1 MAEVIV
7 AGGGVSGIAA
17 AITSSSLGSRVT
29 LLEESERIGVRKS
42 DFHRVLQFGEN
53 AIKSTDPEELKV
65 KFGIAIRL
73 REKVVSAD
81 TNKRVVE
88 TSREKLRY
96 DSLIIAT
103 GASPT
108 PETMRG
114 ISKKR
119 VYLMNSLS
127 DYSGLSRDLGNLS
140 TVVILGSTPLA
151 LTLAEF
157 LAKKKIGVT
166 VFSTSLL
173 SPYLSAPIQ
182 GILTGRLKMN
192 GVRIVESAVDSIA
205 GMEKVEAVVSG
216 GTVYPC
222 EAVVAFPRTVPKIP
236 RIGLRLGNSG
246 GVLVDRMMKTS
257 QPNVFAAGDCAELQV
272 GISSS
277 PLRLQSAA
285 KVMGEVAGANA
296 AGRSEVAHLSGTL
309 GFVAFGLEFCAAGQT
324 LEEATRAGFDAGEFN
339 YSEAGRERD
348 SDSNI
353 VSCSLVYD
361 RNSHVLYGVQMAGWK
376 ALSYADFAS
385 LAVSMNV
392 RLEDLA
398 YLESSY
404 VPMISGDESPVATTA
419 KKALSSA
426 R

>member
-1 MAEVIV
+1 MAEVII
-7 AGGGVSGIAA
+7 AGGGISGIAA
-17 AITSSSLGSRVT
+17 AITSSSLGSSVT
-29 LLEESERIGVRKS
+29 LLEESERIGTRKS
-42 DFHRVLQFGEN
+42 DFQRVLQFGEN
-53 AIKSTDPEELKV
+53 AIRSTDPEELKV
-65 KFGIAIRL
+65 RFDIAIRL

-81 TNKRVVE
+81 TNKRAVE
-88 TSREKLRY
+88 TSKGKLRY

-103 GASPT
+103 GSAPA
-108 PETMRG
+108 PEAMKG
-114 ISKKR
+114 ISKKG

-127 DYSGLSRDLGNLS
+127 DYTVLSRDLDNLS

-151 LTLAEF
+151 LALAESF
-157 LAKKKIGVT
+157 AKRKIGIT
-166 VFSTSLL
+166 IFSTSLL

-182 GILTGRLKMN
+182 GILTELLKMN
-192 GVRIVESAVDSIA
+192 GVRIVEGPVDSIA
-205 GMEKVEAVVSG
+205 GMDRVEAVVSSG
-216 GTVYPC
+216 SVYPC
-222 EAVVAFPRTVPKIP
+222 ETVVAFPRMVPKIP
-236 RIGLRLGNSG
+236 RIGVRLGNSG

-257 QPNVFAAGDCAELQV
+257 EPSVFAAGDCAEVQI

-296 AGRSEVAHLSGTL
+296 SGRSEVAHLSGTL

-339 YSEAGRERD
+339 YSGAGGGRD
-348 SDSNI
+348 SESNI

-361 RNSHVLYGVQMAGWK
+361 RNSHVLYGVQMADRR
-376 ALSYADFAS
+376 ALSYADLAS
-385 LAVSMNV
+385 LAVSMNI

-404 VPMISGDESPVATTA
+404 VPLLSGDESPVATTA

>member
-1 MAEVIV
+1 MAEVII
-7 AGGGVSGIAA
+7 AGGGISGIAA
-17 AITSSSLGSRVT
+17 AITSSSLGSSVT
-29 LLEESERIGVRKS
+29 LLEESERIGIRKS

-53 AIKSTDPEELKV
+53 AINSTDPEELKV
-65 KFGIAIRL
+65 RFGIAIRL

-81 TNKRVVE
+81 TNKRAVE
-88 TSREKLRY
+88 TSRGKLRY

-103 GASPT
+103 GAAPA
-108 PETMRG
+108 PEAMKG
-114 ISKKR
+114 ISKKG

-127 DYSGLSRDLGNLS
+127 DYTVLSRDLGNLS

-151 LTLAEF
+151 LAFAESF
-157 LAKKKIGVT
+157 AKKKIGVT
-166 VFSTSLL
+166 IFSTSLL

-182 GILTGRLKMN
+182 GILTERLKMN
-192 GVRIVESAVDSIA
+192 GVRIVETAIDSIA
-205 GMEKVEAVVSG
+205 GMEKVEAVVSSG
-216 GTVYPC
+216 SVYPC
-222 EAVVAFPRTVPKIP
+222 ETVVAFPRMVPKIP
-236 RIGLRLGNSG
+236 RIGVRVGNSG
-246 GVLVDRMMKTS
+246 GVLVDSMMKTS
-257 QPNVFAAGDCAELQV
+257 EPYVFAAGDCAEVQV

-285 KVMGEVAGANA
+285 RVMGEVAGANA
-296 AGRSEVAHLSGTL
+296 SGRSEVAHLSGTL

-339 YSEAGRERD
+339 YSDAGGGRD
-348 SDSNI
+348 SESNI

-361 RNSHVLYGVQMAGWK
+361 RNSHVLYGVQMADRR

-385 LAVSMNV
+385 LAVSMNI

-398 YLESSY
+398 HLESSY
-404 VPMISGDESPVATTA
+404 VPLLSGDESPVATTA

>member
-7 AGGGVSGIAA
+7 AGGGISGIAA
-17 AITSSSLGSRVT
+17 AITSSSLGSSVT
-29 LLEESERIGVRKS
+29 LIEESEKIGTRKS
-42 DFHRVLQFGEN
+42 DFHRVLQFGEY

-65 KFGIAIRL
+65 RFGIAIRL

-81 TNKRVVE
+81 TNKRAVE
-88 TSREKLRY
+88 TSRGRLRY

-103 GASPT
+103 GCAPA
-108 PETMRG
+108 PGAMKG
-114 ISKKR
+114 ISKKG
-119 VYLMNSLS
+119 VYLLHSLS
-127 DYSGLSRDLGNLS
+127 DYAGLSRDLGNLS

-151 LTLAEF
+151 LALAEYF
-157 LAKKKIGVT
+157 AKKKIGVT
-166 VFSTSLL
+166 IFSTSLL
-173 SPYLSAPIQ
+173 SPYLSAPIK
-182 GILTGRLKMN
+182 GILTERLKMN

-205 GMEKVEAVVSG
+205 GMDRVEAVVSSG
-216 GTVYPC
+216 SVFPC
-222 EAVVAFPRTVPKIP
+222 ETVVAFPRMVPKIP
-236 RIGLRLGNSG
+236 RIGVRLGNSG

-257 QPNVFAAGDCAELQV
+257 EPGVFAAGDCAEVQI

-296 AGRSEVAHLSGTL
+296 SGRSEVAHLSGTL

-339 YSEAGRERD
+339 YSDAGRGRD
-348 SDSNI
+348 SESNI
-353 VSCSLVYD
+353 VSCSLIYD
-361 RNSHVLYGVQMAGWK
+361 RNSHVLYGVQMADRR

-404 VPMISGDESPVATTA
+404 VPLLTGDESPVATTA